1 MAWFFLVVAILT
13 EVSAT
18 LSLRMASRPG
28 GSRRWFAAVGA
39 GYLIAF
45 TMLALAL
52 RDGMALG
59 VAYGVWAAAGVAL
72 TAVSSHVLFREPLT
86 RVMLLGIVL
95 IAAGVLLIE
104 LGATH

>member
-1 MAWFFLVVAILT
+1 MAWLYLTVAILT

-18 LSLRMASRPG
+18 LSLRMAAQPG
-28 GSRRWFAAVGA
+28 GSRRWYAAVGT

-72 TAVSSHVLFREPLT
+72 TAVASRVLFREPLT
-86 RVMLLGIVL
+86 RVMMAGIVL
-95 IAAGVLLIE
+95 IAAGVMLIE